1 MKYFLMLAML
11 SLFSFRAISQ
21 ADKVITGTKITKQQT
36 PDEVIKALEAKFPN
50 AKSVEYYKI
59 PPDSAKN
66 GWTISEED
74 KMPESDAVDY
84 YTISFKNSDMKYYA
98 LYDPH
103 GKLLKSKLQDNVD
116 HLPTPVHNAVMGLGT
131 KYPGYKVVSKTYY
144 RDINYSDKKEVYE
157 VVASNGTSSKTF
169 YFKPDGTLTKT
180 K

>member
-11 SLFSFRAISQ
+11 CLISFQIKSQ
-21 ADKVITGTKITKQQT
+21 EDKVITGKKITKQQT

-66 GWTISEED
+66 GWEITEED
-74 KMPESDAVDY
+74 KIASSEDVDF

-98 LYDPH
+98 LYDVH
-103 GKLLKSKLQDNVD
+103 GNLLKSKLEDHVD
-116 HLPTPVHNAVMGLGT
+116 HLPTPVHDAVKALGS
-131 KYPGYKVVSKTYY
+131 KYPGYKVVAKTYY
-144 RDINYSDKKEVYE
+144 RDINYSKKKEFYE
-157 VVASNGTSSKTF
+157 VVASNGTATKTL
-169 YFKPDGTLTKT
+169 YFSPDGKLIKE